1 MRRLLPSAA
10 RLLDAAVVVL
20 ILALFVAGWETYV
33 RLGDVKEFVLPAPS
47 VVAETMVDERGS
59 LLRGAAETTKAF
71 VLGFL
76 LAATVG
82 VALATLVV
90 SLPRIGRGVY
100 PLVVASQTVPVIAV
114 APLIVIWLGFG
125 LWPKVVT
132 AALISFFPV
141 VVSTVVGYRTVS
153 ESAIDLMRSIPA
165 GRATTFRKL
174 LVPAALPSMFAGFR
188 TASVLAVIGAVVGEF
203 VAGGT
208 GLAAAIVLAKS
219 SLQTEVVIA
228 NIVALAVLGSL
239 FYAAIASL
247 ERLATPWRFS
257 TVRPRRRLMPAW

>member
-1 MRRLLPSAA
+1 VRRVVPPAA
-10 RLLDAAVVVL
+10 RLIDGAVVVAVL
-20 ILALFVAGWETYV
+20 GLFVFGWEAYV
-33 RLGDVKEFVLPAPS
+33 RLGDVKDFVLPAPT
-47 VVAETMVDERGS
+47 VVAETIVTERS
-59 LLRGAAETTKAF
+59 ALLEGAVETTKAF

-76 LAATVG
+76 LAAAVG

-132 AALISFFPV
+132 SALIAFFPV
-141 VVSTVVGYRTVS
+141 VVTTVVGYRSVD
-153 ESAIDLMRSIPA
+153 ESSIDLMRSIPA
-165 GRATTFRKL
+165 GRATMFRKL
-174 LVPAALPSMFAGFR
+174 MVPAALPSMFAGFR
-188 TASVLAVIGAVVGEF
+188 TAAVLAVIGAVVGEF

-219 SLQTEVVIA
+219 ALQTDVVIA
-228 NIVALAVLGSL
+228 NIVALAVLGIL
-239 FYAAIASL
+239 FYGVISL
-247 ERLATPWRFS
+247 VERMAMPWRFS
-257 TVRPRRRLMPAW
+257 AVKPRRRLMAVW